1 MNTYFIKELCNKYP
15 EWLAENRQILK
26 PCDYDNYNKQYD
38 VAMQLCQEFE
48 KHQNLKDSKATI
60 TDNVNSKHFE
70 RVFELMQR
78 MQSFG
83 NPPAEIVGE
92 FGALQGG
99 GAGRDVRQEEERFKA
114 FLAQNGID
122 SESGLQFDA
131 TGQPILPEGFPRNDE
146 QCLIS

>member
-1 MNTYFIKELCNKYP
+1 MFTSFCFQKIIPGLLD
-15 EWLAENRQILK
+15 W
-26 PCDYDNYNKQYD
+26 D
-38 VAMQLCQEFE
+38 
-48 KHQNLKDSKATI
+48 LKDSKATI

-146 QCLIS
+146 QCLISWWRDLYFKD